1 MLRDTAPGRESL
13 GHCMCVYVALQN
25 GGIAFT
31 PTCVMCGPCGD
42 VGVLYS
48 FMATAL
54 GTFQLFNVAG
64 LTVQSDDPILH
75 VVNVLGFIV
84 FKMPINS
91 FFLPV
96 FLLGFSFFS
105 C

>member
-1 MLRDTAPGRESL
+1 
-13 GHCMCVYVALQN
+13 
-25 GGIAFT
+25 
-31 PTCVMCGPCGD
+31 
-42 VGVLYS
+42 
-48 FMATAL
+48 MATAL

-75 VVNVLGFIV
+75 VVNVLDFIV

-91 FFLPV
+91 FLPV